1 MENLFKKKLAINNK
15 SIKST
20 LISSYIVI
28 IIMMCMLNIFFIYKS
43 YTFNQQYKRIID
55 NTIRVASLK
64 DISEEMVNY
73 TGDVISNKNE
83 ENLQKFNESWLK
95 IEEITNVLDSSIV
108 TKESL
113 SSYNSLITLLEN
125 TKIDCNVAIL
135 LSKNSETA
143 VKSSDYYNSASRKI
157 QFIESVNGELVASE
171 LHYMNIVHEDI
182 EKAFKINLI
191 IFAITA
197 VLVIGGCL
205 IYSIFFSRSIS
216 KNINSLADIAKD
228 IADGN
233 LVYEEVDENIN
244 TKNELVI
251 LYNTFMN
258 MKKSLNQT
266 ILKIRGNVHNL
277 TESSSDLAANME
289 QSRGANEVIVAGI
302 NSVSEVTSV
311 QANSVKETFY
321 KIENVNN
328 TIEDTSRN
336 LANLTSYVDLA
347 GNNSKVGKESL
358 DTMIHQIR
366 NINNLIHSFK
376 NEATILNENSLKI
389 GQVVDMVNDIS
400 NQTNLLAL
408 NASIEAARAGEAGR
422 GFSVVADEVKKLAE
436 ESRMATE
443 EISKMIKAIQTGTNK
458 IYSEVETGMEEIEKN
473 SALAKEVESAFD
485 DIYNVNKDV
494 EKITGEIVS
503 FMKSVTTEIKYI
515 NEAMNEINEDTKILT
530 NNTENSSAVIE
541 EQLAVIDEVTN
552 QSVSLK
558 NMAVDISDAIE
569 KFKI

>member
-1 MENLFKKKLAINNK
+1 MESLFKKKLAINNK

-73 TGDVISNKNE
+73 TGDVISNKSE

-95 IEEITNVLDSSIV
+95 IEEITKVLDSSIV

-157 QFIESVNGELVASE
+157 QFIESVNGELVANE

-197 VLVIGGCL
+197 ILVIGGCL

-216 KNINSLADIAKD
+216 KNISNLADIAKD

-251 LYNTFMN
+251 LYNTFMS

-266 ILKIRGNVHNL
+266 ILKIRENVLNL

-311 QANSVKETFY
+311 QSNSVKETFY

-336 LANLTSYVDLA
+336 LTNLTNYVDLA
-347 GNNSKVGKESL
+347 GNNSKVGKKSL
-358 DTMIHQIR
+358 DTMIQQIR

-389 GQVVDMVNDIS
+389 GQVVNMVNDIS

-408 NASIEAARAGEAGR
+408 NASIEAARAGEAGK
-422 GFSVVADEVKKLAE
+422 GFSVVADEVKKLAD

-503 FMKSVTTEIKYI
+503 FMKIVTTEIKYI

-558 NMAVDISDAIE
+558 NMAVDISDTIE
-569 KFKI
+569 KFKV

>member
-1 MENLFKKKLAINNK
+1 MESLFKKKLAINNK

-73 TGDVISNKNE
+73 TGDVISNKSE

-95 IEEITNVLDSSIV
+95 IEEITKVLDSSIV

-157 QFIESVNGELVASE
+157 QFIESVNGELVANE

-197 VLVIGGCL
+197 ILVIGGCL

-216 KNINSLADIAKD
+216 KNISNLADIAKD

-251 LYNTFMN
+251 LYNTFMS

-266 ILKIRGNVHNL
+266 ILKIRENVLNL

-311 QANSVKETFY
+311 QSNSVKETFY

-336 LANLTSYVDLA
+336 LTNLTNYVDLA
-347 GNNSKVGKESL
+347 GNNSKVGKKSL
-358 DTMIHQIR
+358 DTMIQQIG

-376 NEATILNENSLKI
+376 NEATVLNENSLKI
-389 GQVVDMVNDIS
+389 GQVVEMVNDIS

-436 ESRMATE
+436 ESRLATE

-485 DIYNVNKDV
+485 DIYNVNQDV

-503 FMKSVTTEIKYI
+503 FMKIVTTEIKYI

-558 NMAVDISDAIE
+558 NMAVDISYTIE
-569 KFKI
+569 KFKV